1 MALVIGAFIM
11 AFIALALIIF
21 VGSWFFV
28 ERSGFL
34 NQNFVYNVIQAT
46 GDYSSTGQVSNSIIY
61 VNPTVST
68 PPTTD
73 VTITLNSDVNNK
85 AGQILYIVNQT
96 TLNTIKVRVATGAG
110 VTMTNNVYAS
120 LYTLAA
126 GRTAIFTLYSDNA
139 WVYSGT
145 TNYG

>member
-1 MALVIGAFIM
+1 MSMALVIGAFIM

-21 VGSWFFV
+21 VGIWFFV

-61 VNPTVST
+61 VNPT

-85 AGQILYIVNQT
+85 AGQVLYIVNQT
-96 TLNTIKVRVATGAG
+96 TLNTIKVRVATGTG

-126 GRTAIFTLYSDNA
+126 GRTAMFTLYSANS